1 MATLKYLKDI
11 LNVYRDSLKNCT
23 SKEREKVHNDFIY
36 NLNKLRDRFPDL
48 LYPLYDE
55 NISKDDANKVIEGI
69 RNRVQFNFKPIIP
82 SYNYINIDL
91 IGDNI
96 IVTPELYLSCCKNEI
111 HDEEE
116 DDEDSCADNEE
127 EDEYCCNEEEFNN
140 DYMDYW
146 GNFISDDNSD
156 DDMEENLLRIFLSL
170 PIEKIKLYIVD
181 LSVNSISE
189 EYVKLMRLI
198 NKIGIKLDD
207 NSFIR
212 TKEQME
218 LFLNKTSGIIENRL
232 VKYEDY
238 IEYCEEHQNIPEPYI
253 FVLICDG
260 KDIWTDKYKFC
271 REKYNE
277 LSAVL
282 SSGVF
287 FIDGISTDI
296 KVKDTNNYPR
306 YEIICNKH
314 GNNAFIFSP
323 NKVDFTP
330 KYVKDVINTSGIDL
344 SILGA
349 EKKLPT
355 RIKTVHSEV
364 EAKKIKRNLERLG
377 LNISINGV
385 FDNSVN
391 KTPIVKCTKI
401 VDNPNLFE
409 ACIDYINYEVTAE
422 ERKLQKAME
431 AEAKANAE
439 AEAKKKAESEAKAKA
454 AEEYMQ
460 KHYIQDFETIVVPIG
475 NNSSNMVVNFSMDST
490 SHVHSFIIG
499 QSGSGKS
506 VFLHNVIASVI
517 YKYAPEDIQ
526 LYLFDFKLGGVEFN
540 RYKGVKHVK
549 SLLVDNSDQQITLEI
564 LRELRDVMVERG
576 RKLRDVGVNNLVE
589 YNKKNPSTTMPQ
601 ILLVV
606 DECHEMFRIGSDVPR
621 IVSNEI
627 SEIITKIA
635 KEGRSQGV
643 HLIMATQTLSG
654 TEISNE
660 ILNNISDHYL
670 LKCATV
676 DSERMVERSSDI
688 TSKLSTGQIYYH
700 HVDSQVTFQGY
711 YVDKENAELKIQK
724 IKDKAKGHVS
734 NGEFYFNGSQLFKI
748 DKNVLDSGKQQKYP
762 TAYIGKNISI
772 KQNDLSITLKKDFS
786 ENILLFGLNEQE
798 QVTRTTM
805 NVFLSLL
812 YNTKCKGMDMDFK
825 VFNCLSNGESMYTKQ
840 LEMLESKGL
849 CEIIEGKK
857 DRGLFLKQLAEDV
870 NNGTSNNTVLLIL
883 GQERFRELKMD
894 LDIADDKEQSSND
907 AFGFGEFSF
916 GSSSS
921 SSSVNTFR
929 KAFETILDKG
939 PEIGVHVVMQLDK
952 PCNFLFS
959 DYISSKLVY
968 QKFKHL
974 IMLKSDEA
982 ASSQLGLNDNVR
994 LENLSRDLERLR
1006 AYYYAEESDTY
1017 TLFTPYMESSKEEIV
1032 KLFNL

>member
-1 MATLKYLKDI
+1 MATLEYLKNI
-11 LNVYRDSLKNCT
+11 LEIYRDNLNECT
-23 SKEREKVHNDFIY
+23 LKEREKVQSDFIC
-36 NLNKLRDRFPDL
+36 NLNKLKECFPDF

-55 NISKDDANKVIEGI
+55 NMSKEDAKKVIEGI
-69 RNRVQFNFKPIIP
+69 KSRVQFNFKPIIP
-82 SYNYINIDL
+82 SYNYVNTDL
-91 IGDNI
+91 IGDNL
-96 IVTPELYLSCCKNEI
+96 IVTPELYLSCCNCDIYDEEGDDVE
-111 HDEEE
+111 DEEE
-116 DDEDSCADNEE
+116 DSCD
-127 EDEYCCNEEEFNN
+127 DEEFDND

-146 GNFISDDNSD
+146 SNFITDNNSD

-170 PIEKIKLYIVD
+170 PIEKIELYIVD
-181 LSVNSISE
+181 LSINSISE
-189 EYVKLMRLI
+189 EYVKLMRLV
-198 NKIGIKLDD
+198 NKIGGKF
-207 NSFIR
+207 NESSFVR

-218 LFLNKTSGIIENRL
+218 LLLNKISEIIENRL

-238 IEYCEEHQNIPEPYI
+238 IEYCEEHKNIPEPYI
-253 FVLICDG
+253 FILLCDG
-260 KDIWTDKYKFC
+260 KDIYSKKYEFC
-271 REKYNE
+271 RDRLME
-277 LSAVL
+277 LSTIS

-287 FIDGISTDI
+287 FIDGNSTGVKTKDI
-296 KVKDTNNYPR
+296 NKYPR

-314 GNNAFIFSP
+314 GYNAFVFSP
-323 NKVDFTP
+323 GKVEFTSEYVNKVVDA
-330 KYVKDVINTSGIDL
+330 SGIDL
-344 SILGA
+344 NKLGS
-349 EKKLPT
+349 EKKLPK
-355 RIKTVHSEV
+355 RIKTVHSES

-377 LNISINGV
+377 LNISIKGS

-391 KTPIVKCTKI
+391 KIPIVKCTKI
-401 VDNPNLFE
+401 VDNVNFFE

-431 AEAKANAE
+431 ADAKAKAE
-439 AEAKKKAESEAKAKA
+439 AEAKQKAEADAKAEAEAK
-454 AEEYMQ
+454 YMQ
-460 KHYIQDFETIVVPIG
+460 KYYVQEFESIAVPVG
-475 NNSSNMVVNFSMDST
+475 VESSNKIVLFNMDLI
-490 SHVHSFIIG
+490 SHIHSFIIG

-506 VFLHNVIASVI
+506 VFLHNVISSVI
-517 YKYAPEDIQ
+517 YKYAPEDLQ
-526 LYLFDFKLGGVEFN
+526 LYLLDFKLGGVEFN

-564 LRELRDVMVERG
+564 LRELSDSMIERG
-576 RKLRDVGVNNLVE
+576 RKLRDAGVNNLVE
-589 YNKKNPSTTMPQ
+589 YNKKNPSATMPQ

-606 DECHEMFRIGSDVPR
+606 DECHEMFRVGSDIPR
-621 IVSNEI
+621 TVSNEI
-627 SEIITKIA
+627 SEIVTKIA

-670 LKCATV
+670 LKCASV
-676 DSERMVERSSDI
+676 DSERMVERSTDI
-688 TSKLSTGQIYYH
+688 TSKLSTGHIYYH

-711 YVDKENAELKIQK
+711 YIDKENAELQIQK
-724 IKDKAKGHVS
+724 IKDKAKNHAS
-734 NGEFYFNGSQLFKI
+734 NGEFYFNGSQLFQLN
-748 DKNVLDSGKQQKYP
+748 KNILESGKNQKYP

-812 YNTKCKGMDMDFK
+812 YNTKCKGIDMDFK
-825 VFNCLSNGESMYTKQ
+825 VFNCLSNDESIYTEQ

-857 DRGLFLKQLAEDV
+857 DRGCFLKQLAEDV
-870 NNGTSNNTVLLIL
+870 INGTSNNTILLIL

-929 KAFETILDKG
+929 KALESILDKG

-952 PCNFLFS
+952 PSNFLFS

-1032 KLFNL
+1032 ELFNL